1 MFIKETQIKCPGRI
15 LEGLR
20 CNSGQFDHLL
30 NRGSGSYTCL
40 SFGAPQKPIFAFH
53 TIQDEDGVV
62 FGTGSGFPDENEILS
77 EAENSVNNIRKI
89 RKIVVSKEFLEK
101 GRSQS
106 MEGNM
111 KTKSYDFNSQKR
123 KRMVSYPT
131 INGLPITAY
140 QEKLLLE
147 SDSEQLL
154 DNLNDKKMKQ
164 SEPENESVSVQKYE
178 YPL

>member
-1 MFIKETQIKCPGRI
+1 M
-15 LEGLR
+15 
-20 CNSGQFDHLL
+20 
-30 NRGSGSYTCL
+30 
-40 SFGAPQKPIFAFH
+40 
-53 TIQDEDGVV
+53 

-101 GRSQS
+101 GRSKS

-154 DNLNDKKMKQ
+154 DNLNEKKMKQ
-164 SEPENESVSVQKYE
+164 SEHENESVSVQKYE